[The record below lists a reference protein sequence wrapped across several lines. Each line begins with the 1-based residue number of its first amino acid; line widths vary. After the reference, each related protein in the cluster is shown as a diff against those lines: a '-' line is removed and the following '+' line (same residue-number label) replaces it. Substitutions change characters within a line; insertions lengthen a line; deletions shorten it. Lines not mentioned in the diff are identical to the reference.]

1 MPPSDLPS
9 NQWSLVA
16 SCARGCERALKFELK
31 DLGILRSR
39 AAKGAVV
46 FQAPPR
52 ALADVNV
59 FSRIA
64 SRVLWV
70 LAEFPADTSETL
82 TGELAGIPFE
92 RFLDAETTF
101 AIDAH
106 LRGVAWSNSLYA
118 AQRVKDVIVD
128 RLRAKR
134 IGRPNVDTRQPDV
147 RFMLHWD
154 SGSVTFAVDTTGTAL
169 HHRGYRPRSA
179 GVAPMRENL
188 AAALLA
194 IGHAD
199 IRRPFWDPVC
209 GTGTLGIEQ
218 GLRALRRFPGAK
230 RRFAFERWRFT
241 PRELHQSLAEAK
253 ERARDEEKRVP
264 EAPIRI
270 SDHDEAQLE
279 RARYGLERMGLGQ
292 HVEVRHIDATTL
304 RMADERPVVVGNL
317 PFGERM
323 GRDDERALRA
333 LYQGI
338 GGALERVPDLRAL
351 FLSSHPQT
359 DSWIGLG
366 PHKSW
371 SLYSGALPSVLYR
384 WDR

>member
-1 MPPSDLPS
+1 MTDTDPSS
-9 NQWSLVA
+9 SQWSLVA
-16 SCARGCERALKFELK
+16 TCARGCERALKFELK
-31 DLGILRSR
+31 DLGIPRSR

-46 FQAPPR
+46 FQAPPQG
-52 ALADVNV
+52 LADVNV

-70 LAEFPADTSETL
+70 LAEFRADEPDVL
-82 TGELAGIPFE
+82 TGELAAVPFE
-92 RFLDAETTF
+92 RFLDEDTTF

-106 LRGVAWSNSLYA
+106 VRGVPWSNSLFA
-118 AQRVKDVIVD
+118 AQRVKDVILD
-128 RLRAKR
+128 RLRAR
-134 IGRPNVDTRQPDV
+134 RAGRPNVDVRQPDV
-147 RFMLHWD
+147 RFMFHWD
-154 SGSVTFAVDTTGTAL
+154 AGAVTLAVDSTGTAL
-169 HHRGYRPRSA
+169 HHRGYRPRDA

-188 AAALLA
+188 AAAMLA

-218 GLRALRRFPGAK
+218 GLRSLRRFPGAK
-230 RRFAFERWRFT
+230 RNFAFERWRFS
-241 PRELHQSLAEAK
+241 PRELRDALAMAK
-253 ERARDEEKRVP
+253 ERALDEEKQEP

-270 SDHDEAQLE
+270 SDFDEQQLE
-279 RARYGLERMGLGQ
+279 RARYGLERMGLSR
-292 HVEVRHIDATTL
+292 HVEVRRLNARTL
-304 RMADERPVVVGNL
+304 RVSDERPVVVGNL

-323 GRDDERALRA
+323 GRDDERALKA

-338 GGALERVPDLRAL
+338 GACLEQVPDLRAL

-359 DSWIGLG
+359 DAWIGLG
-366 PHKSW
+366 PHKTW
-371 SLYSGALPSVLYR
+371 SLYSGSLASVLFR

>member
-1 MPPSDLPS
+1 MPPTDPSS

-16 SCARGCERALKFELK
+16 TCARGCERALKFELK
-31 DLGILRSR
+31 DLGVPRSR

-46 FQAPPR
+46 FEAPPH

-70 LAEFPADTSETL
+70 LAEFRADEADVL
-82 TGELAGIPFE
+82 TGELAAVPFE
-92 RFLDAETTF
+92 RFLDEDTTF

-106 LRGVAWSNSLYA
+106 VRGVAWSNSLYA
-118 AQRVKDVIVD
+118 AQRVKDVILD
-128 RLRAKR
+128 RLRAR
-134 IGRPNVDTRQPDV
+134 RVGRPDVDLRQPDV
-147 RFMLHWD
+147 RFMFHWD
-154 SGSVTFAVDTTGTAL
+154 SGAVTFAVDTTGTAL

-188 AAALLA
+188 AAAMLA

-199 IRRPFWDPVC
+199 VRRPFWDPVC

-218 GLRALRRFPGAK
+218 GLRSLRRFPGAK
-230 RRFAFERWRFT
+230 RKFAFERWRFT
-241 PRELHQSLAEAK
+241 PQELRDALTLAK
-253 ERARDEEKRVP
+253 ERALDEEKPAP

-270 SDHDEAQLE
+270 SDFDEQQLE
-279 RARYGLERMGLGQ
+279 RARYGLDRMGLAR
-292 HVEVRHIDATTL
+292 HVDIRRLNARTL
-304 RMADERPVVVGNL
+304 RVSDERPVVVGNL

-323 GRDDERALRA
+323 GRDDEQALKA
-333 LYQGI
+333 LYEGI
-338 GGALERVPDLRAL
+338 GRSLESVPDLRAL
-351 FLSSHPQT
+351 FFSSHPKT
-359 DSWIGLG
+359 DTWIGLG
-366 PHKSW
+366 PHKTW
-371 SLYSGALPSVLYR
+371 SLYSGALASVLFR